1 MRMLLTAENK
11 RGIRD
16 AYRDNVTFQSVR
28 AAYKPLE
35 TGMRTLGFSPEEIW
49 ANSMAIFDRM
59 LQTDADKVGD
69 MAQGLWDDLYC
80 DLRDEA
86 HCVGRAFGD
95 DELACATSCVVYV
108 VVCYMTA
115 SGDYSLMRHARTLTM
130 QIDSHTGLAAIEQP
144 MMESIRD
151 GFGRYIGEYIR
162 GRKRISSTFGSPQEY
177 ADPVRPLLKGKDRLE
192 VKARV
197 RKRLAFMDGML
208 PDGSARIMAGGDFDR
223 MMEAVDYLIEN
234 NVVRRQDKKIKT
246 NLPVA
251 HLRYTFYLVFKNEG
265 KPIGRQLWLDFLA
278 ENFAQM
284 QSNRSS
290 LGKHFADCPEG
301 YRYR

>member
-16 AYRDNVTFQSVR
+16 AYRDNVTYQSVR

-59 LQTDADKVGD
+59 LRMDADKVGG

-86 HCVGRAFGD
+86 RCVGRAFGD

-115 SGDYSLMRHARTLTM
+115 SDDYSLMRHARVLMM
-130 QIDSHTGLAAIEQP
+130 QIDSHTGLAAIELP
-144 MMESIRD
+144 MMENIRD
-151 GFGRYIGEYIR
+151 GFSRYIGEYIR
-162 GRKRISSTFGSPQEY
+162 GRKRISDTFGSPQEY
-177 ADPVRPLLKGKDRLE
+177 ADPVRPLLKEKDRLE
-192 VKARV
+192 VKAQV
-197 RKRLAFMDGML
+197 RRRLAFMNGML
-208 PDGSARIMAGGDFDR
+208 ADGSARIMAGGDFDR

-234 NVVRRQDKKIKT
+234 NVVRRQTEKIHT
-246 NLPVA
+246 NMPVA
-251 HLRYTFYLVFKNEG
+251 HLRYTFFLVFSNEG
-265 KPIGRQLWLDFLA
+265 KPIGRQLWLEFLT
-278 ENFAQM
+278 ESFAQM
-284 QSNRSS
+284 QNGKPS
-290 LGKHFADCPEG
+290 LGKHFSDRPNG
-301 YRYR
+301 YQY

>member
-16 AYRDNVTFQSVR
+16 AYGDNVTYQSVR

-35 TGMRTLGFSPEEIW
+35 TEMRTLGFSPEEIW
-49 ANSMAIFDRM
+49 ANSMAVFDRM
-59 LQTDADKVGD
+59 LRLDADKVGD

-86 HCVGRAFGD
+86 RCVGRAFGD

-130 QIDSHTGLAAIEQP
+130 QIDSHTGLAPIEQP
-144 MMESIRD
+144 MMENIRD
-151 GFGRYIGEYIR
+151 GFGRYIVEYIR

-177 ADPVRPLLKGKDRLE
+177 ADPVRPLLKEKDRLE
-192 VKARV
+192 VKAQV
-197 RKRLAFMDGML
+197 RRRLAFMNGML
-208 PDGSARIMAGGDFDR
+208 TDGSARIMAGADFDR

-234 NVVRRQDKKIKT
+234 NVVRRQDEKIHT
-246 NLPVA
+246 NMPVA
-251 HLRYTFYLVFKNEG
+251 HLRYTFFLVFSNEG
-265 KPIGRQLWLDFLA
+265 KPIGRRLWLEFLT
-278 ENFAQM
+278 ESFAQM
-284 QSNRSS
+284 QNGKPS
-290 LGKHFADCPEG
+290 LAKHFSDRPNG
-301 YRYR
+301 YQY

>member
-16 AYRDNVTFQSVR
+16 AYSDNVTYQSVR

-35 TGMRTLGFSPEEIW
+35 TQMRTLGFSPEEIW
-49 ANSMAIFDRM
+49 ANSMAVFDRM
-59 LQTDADKVGD
+59 LRLDADKVGD

-86 HCVGRAFGD
+86 RCVGRAFGD

-115 SGDYSLMRHARTLTM
+115 SGDYSLMRHARALTM
-130 QIDSHTGLAAIEQP
+130 QIDSHSGLAPIEQP

-162 GRKRISSTFGSPQEY
+162 GRKRISDTFGSPQEY
-177 ADPVRPLLKGKDRLE
+177 ADPVRPLLKEKDRLE
-192 VKARV
+192 VKAQV
-197 RKRLAFMDGML
+197 RRRLAFMNGML
-208 PDGSARIMAGGDFDR
+208 ADGSARIMAGGDFDR

-234 NVVRRQDKKIKT
+234 NVVRRQAEKIHT
-246 NLPVA
+246 NMPVA
-251 HLRYTFYLVFKNEG
+251 HLRYTFFLVFSNEG
-265 KPIGRQLWLDFLA
+265 MPIGRRLWLEFLT
-278 ENFAQM
+278 ESFAQM
-284 QSNRSS
+284 QNGRPS
-290 LGKHFADCPEG
+290 LGKHFSDRPNG
-301 YRYR
+301 YQY

>member
-1 MRMLLTAENK
+1 MLLTAENK

-16 AYRDNVTFQSVR
+16 AYSDNVTYQSVR

-35 TGMRTLGFSPEEIW
+35 TEMRTLGFSPEEIW
-49 ANSMAIFDRM
+49 ANSMAVFDRM
-59 LQTDADKVGD
+59 LRMDADKVGD

-86 HCVGRAFGD
+86 RSVGRAFGD

-115 SGDYSLMRHARTLTM
+115 SGDYCLMRHARTLTM
-130 QIDSHTGLAAIEQP
+130 QIDSHTDLAAIEQP

-177 ADPVRPLLKGKDRLE
+177 ADPVRPLLKERDRLE
-192 VKARV
+192 VKAQV
-197 RKRLAFMDGML
+197 RRRLAFMNGML
-208 PDGSARIMAGGDFDR
+208 TDGSARIMAGGDFDR

-234 NVVRRQDKKIKT
+234 NVVRRQAEKIKT

-251 HLRYTFYLVFKNEG
+251 HLRYTFFLVFSNEG
-265 KPIGRQLWLDFLA
+265 KPIGRRLWLEFLT
-278 ENFAQM
+278 ESFAQM
-284 QSNRSS
+284 QNGKPS
-290 LGKHFADCPEG
+290 LAKHFSDRPNG
-301 YRYR
+301 YQY